1 LLEAH
6 ESLRDAFFN
15 VNVFDRDGKL
25 VASLRDRNARRVNIS
40 ERQYF
45 KDTMRLQEGVISAL
59 QKLPVGTAGGGAD
72 AAAARCRRQTDR
84 HPAGRDRPV
93 APLVLGPSWTPC
105 ARAPTATCSLSPIR
119 ASPCIIRTR
128 AASWKKR

>member
-45 KDTMRLQEGVISAL
+45 KDTMRLQEGVISAPFKSSL
-59 QKLPVGTAGGGAD
+59 SGQPVVVLTQPLRDADGKLIGILLGAID
-72 AAAARCRRQTDR
+72 LL
-84 HPAGRDRPV
+84 RPSFS
-93 APLVLGPSWTPC
+93 ASWTPC